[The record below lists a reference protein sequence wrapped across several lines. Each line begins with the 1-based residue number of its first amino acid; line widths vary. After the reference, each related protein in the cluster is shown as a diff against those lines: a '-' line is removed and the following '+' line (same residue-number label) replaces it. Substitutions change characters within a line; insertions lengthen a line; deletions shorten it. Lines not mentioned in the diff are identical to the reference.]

1 MIPAIYSSV
10 IGIVFVKAEG
20 VVEVESAVLCC
31 DVPVDKAVDGGG
43 SSP

>member
-10 IGIVFVKAEG
+10 IGRAFVKAEG
-20 VVEVESAVLCC
+20 VVKVGSAVLCC

-43 SSP
+43 GAP